1 MTNQTYYDLI
11 VVIVNLGKASRVL
24 AEAKKIGITGGTI
37 SLAHGTVNSNLLR
50 KLGLSEIRK
59 EVLLMVSQ
67 RKHTVLT
74 INHITDTFHLEEPN
88 RGIIFSTPLSTVVGT
103 HNQLSDLH
111 DTDPVSDPTH
121 EMFMTIVPE
130 GDGDKVVEVVRQ
142 GGGAGGTIIP
152 AYGAFA
158 ETVTRVFG
166 IEIHSEKDIVIN
178 LVDKQAANQIEEELT
193 RNIQFQDSDSGI
205 MFSVD
210 AQNVRGIYIK

>member
-37 SLAHGTVNSNLLR
+37 SLAHGTVNSSPLR

-121 EMFMTIVPE
+121 EMFVTIVPE

-166 IEIHSEKDIVIN
+166 IEINSEKDIVIN
-178 LVDKQAANQIEEELT
+178 LVDKQMANQIEEELT
-193 RNIQFQDSDSGI
+193 RNIHFQDSDSGI

>member
-37 SLAHGTVNSNLLR
+37 SLAHGTVNSSLLR

-67 RKHTVLT
+67 RKHTFLT

-121 EMFMTIVPE
+121 EMFVTIVPE
-130 GDGDKVVEVVRQ
+130 GDGDTVVEVVRQ

-166 IEIHSEKDIVIN
+166 IEINSEKDIVIN
-178 LVDKQAANQIEEELT
+178 LVDKQMANQIEEELT
-193 RNIQFQDSDSGI
+193 RNIHFQDSDSGI

>member
-37 SLAHGTVNSNLLR
+37 SLAHGTVNSSLLR

-121 EMFMTIVPE
+121 EMFVTIVPE
-130 GDGDKVVEVVRQ
+130 GDGDTVVEVVRQ

-166 IEIHSEKDIVIN
+166 IEINSEKDIVIN

>member
-59 EVLLMVSQ
+59 EVLFMVSQ

-166 IEIHSEKDIVIN
+166 IEINSEKDIVIN
-178 LVDKQAANQIEEELT
+178 LVDKQMANQIEEELT
-193 RNIQFQDSDSGI
+193 RNIHFQDSDSGI

>member
-130 GDGDKVVEVVRQ
+130 GDGDKVVELVRQ

-178 LVDKQAANQIEEELT
+178 LVDKEAANQIEEELA

>member
-130 GDGDKVVEVVRQ
+130 GDGDKVV
-142 GGGAGGTIIP
+142 
-152 AYGAFA
+152 
-158 ETVTRVFG
+158 
-166 IEIHSEKDIVIN
+166 
-178 LVDKQAANQIEEELT
+178 
-193 RNIQFQDSDSGI
+193 
-205 MFSVD
+205 
-210 AQNVRGIYIK
+210 

>member
-67 RKHTVLT
+67 RKHTFLT
-74 INHITDTFHLEEPN
+74 INHITDTFHLDEPN

-103 HNQLSDLH
+103 HDQLSDLH

-121 EMFMTIVPE
+121 EMFVTIVPE
-130 GDGDKVVEVVRQ
+130 GDGDTVVEVVRQ

-166 IEIHSEKDIVIN
+166 IEINSEKDIVIN
-178 LVDKQAANQIEEELT
+178 LVDKQMANQIEEELT
-193 RNIQFQDSDSGI
+193 RNIHFQDSDSGI

>member
-11 VVIVNLGKASRVL
+11 VVILNLGKASRVL

-74 INHITDTFHLEEPN
+74 INHVTDTFHLEEPN

-103 HNQLSDLH
+103 HDQLSDLH
-111 DTDPVSDPTH
+111 DTDPISDPTH
-121 EMFMTIVPE
+121 EMFVTIVPE
-130 GDGDKVVEVVRQ
+130 GDGDKVVELVRQ
-142 GGGAGGTIIP
+142 AGGAGGTIIP

-178 LVDKQAANQIEEELT
+178 LVDKQTANQIEEELT
-193 RNIQFQDSDSGI
+193 RSIQFQDSNSGI

>member
-121 EMFMTIVPE
+121 EMFVTIVPE
-130 GDGDKVVEVVRQ
+130 GDGDKVVELVRQ

-166 IEIHSEKDIVIN
+166 IEINSEKDIVIN
-178 LVDKQAANQIEEELT
+178 LVDKEAANQIEEELA

>member
-59 EVLLMVSQ
+59 EVLLMVLQ

-111 DTDPVSDPTH
+111 DTDPISDPTH

-130 GDGDKVVEVVRQ
+130 GDGDKVVEVVRK

-166 IEIHSEKDIVIN
+166 IEINSEKDIVIN
-178 LVDKQAANQIEEELT
+178 LVDKQMANQIEEELT
-193 RNIQFQDSDSGI
+193 RNIHFQDSDSGI

>member
-37 SLAHGTVNSNLLR
+37 SLAHGTVNSSLLR

-103 HNQLSDLH
+103 HDQLSDLH

-121 EMFMTIVPE
+121 EMFVTIVPE
-130 GDGDKVVEVVRQ
+130 GDGDTVVEVVRQ

>member
-1 MTNQTYYDLI
+1 SSMTNQTYYDLI

-37 SLAHGTVNSNLLR
+37 SLAHGTVNSSLLR

-121 EMFMTIVPE
+121 EMFVTIVPE
-130 GDGDKVVEVVRQ
+130 GDGDTVVEVVRQ

-178 LVDKQAANQIEEELT
+178 LVDKQTANQIEEELT
-193 RNIQFQDSDSGI
+193 RSIQFQDSNSGI
-205 MFSVD
+205 MFS
-210 AQNVRGIYIK
+210 

>member
-37 SLAHGTVNSNLLR
+37 SLAHGTVNSSLLR

-166 IEIHSEKDIVIN
+166 IEINSEKDIVIN
-178 LVDKQAANQIEEELT
+178 LVDKKMANQIEEELT
-193 RNIQFQDSDSGI
+193 RNIHFQDSDSGI

>member
-130 GDGDKVVEVVRQ
+130 GDGDKVVELVRQ

-166 IEIHSEKDIVIN
+166 IEINSEKDIVIN
-178 LVDKQAANQIEEELT
+178 LVDKQMANQIEEELA

>member
-37 SLAHGTVNSNLLR
+37 SLAHGTVNSSLLR

-121 EMFMTIVPE
+121 EMFVTIVPE
-130 GDGDKVVEVVRQ
+130 GDGDTVVEVVRQ

-166 IEIHSEKDIVIN
+166 IEINSEKDIVIN
-178 LVDKQAANQIEEELT
+178 LVDKQMANQIEEELT

>member
-121 EMFMTIVPE
+121 EMFVTIVPE
-130 GDGDKVVEVVRQ
+130 GDGDTVVEVVRQ

-166 IEIHSEKDIVIN
+166 IEINSEKDIVIN
-178 LVDKQAANQIEEELT
+178 LVDKQMANQIEEELS
-193 RNIQFQDSDSGI
+193 RNIHFQDSDSGI

>member
-37 SLAHGTVNSNLLR
+37 SLAHGTVNSSLLR

-121 EMFMTIVPE
+121 EMFVTIVPE

-166 IEIHSEKDIVIN
+166 IEINSEKDIVIN
-178 LVDKQAANQIEEELT
+178 LVDKQMANQIEEELT
-193 RNIQFQDSDSGI
+193 RNIHFQDSDSGI

>member
-11 VVIVNLGKASRVL
+11 VVILNLGKASRVL

-74 INHITDTFHLEEPN
+74 INHVTDTFHLEEPN

-111 DTDPVSDPTH
+111 DTDPISDPTH
-121 EMFMTIVPE
+121 EMFVTIVPE
-130 GDGDKVVEVVRQ
+130 GDGDKVVEIVRQ

-178 LVDKQAANQIEEELT
+178 LVDKQTANQIEEELT
-193 RNIQFQDSDSGI
+193 RSIQFQDSNSGI

>member
-11 VVIVNLGKASRVL
+11 VVILNLGKASRVL

-74 INHITDTFHLEEPN
+74 INHVTDTFHLEEPN

-178 LVDKQAANQIEEELT
+178 LVDKEAANQIEEELT

>member
-11 VVIVNLGKASRVL
+11 VVILNLGKASRVL

-74 INHITDTFHLEEPN
+74 INHVTDTFHLEEPN

-103 HNQLSDLH
+103 HDQLSDLH
-111 DTDPVSDPTH
+111 DTDPISDPTH
-121 EMFMTIVPE
+121 EMFVTIVPE
-130 GDGDKVVEVVRQ
+130 GDGDKVVELVRQ

-178 LVDKQAANQIEEELT
+178 LVDKQTANQIEEELT
-193 RNIQFQDSDSGI
+193 RSIQFQDSNSGI

>member
-103 HNQLSDLH
+103 HDQLSDLH

-121 EMFMTIVPE
+121 EMFVTIVPE
-130 GDGDKVVEVVRQ
+130 GDGDTVVEVVRQ

-166 IEIHSEKDIVIN
+166 IEINSEKDIVIN
-178 LVDKQAANQIEEELT
+178 LVDKQMANQIEEELT
-193 RNIQFQDSDSGI
+193 RNIHFQDSDSGI

>member
-166 IEIHSEKDIVIN
+166 IEINSEKDIVIN
-178 LVDKQAANQIEEELT
+178 LVDKQMANQIEEELT
-193 RNIQFQDSDSGI
+193 RNIHFQDSDSGI

>member
-37 SLAHGTVNSNLLR
+37 SLAHGTVNSSLLR

-121 EMFMTIVPE
+121 EMFVTIVPE
-130 GDGDKVVEVVRQ
+130 GDGDTVVEVVRQ

-166 IEIHSEKDIVIN
+166 IEINSEKDIVIN
-178 LVDKQAANQIEEELT
+178 LVDKQMANQIEEELT
-193 RNIQFQDSDSGI
+193 RNIHFQDSDSGI

>member
-88 RGIIFSTPLSTVVGT
+88 RGIIFSTPRSTDVGT
-103 HNQLSDLH
+103 HDQLSDLH

-121 EMFMTIVPE
+121 EMFVTIVPE
-130 GDGDKVVEVVRQ
+130 GDGDTVVEVVRQ

-166 IEIHSEKDIVIN
+166 IEINSEKDIVIN
-178 LVDKQAANQIEEELT
+178 LVDKQMANQIEEELT
-193 RNIQFQDSDSGI
+193 RNIHFQDSDSGI

>member
-103 HNQLSDLH
+103 HDQLSDLH
-111 DTDPVSDPTH
+111 DTDPISDPTH
-121 EMFMTIVPE
+121 EMFVTIVPE
-130 GDGDKVVEVVRQ
+130 GDGDTVVEVVRQ

-166 IEIHSEKDIVIN
+166 IEINSEKDIVIN
-178 LVDKQAANQIEEELT
+178 LVDKQMANQIEEELT
-193 RNIQFQDSDSGI
+193 RNIHFQDSDSGI

>member
-67 RKHTVLT
+67 RKHTFLT

-103 HNQLSDLH
+103 HDQLSDLH
-111 DTDPVSDPTH
+111 DTDPISDPTH
-121 EMFMTIVPE
+121 EMFVTIVPE
-130 GDGDKVVEVVRQ
+130 GDGDTVVELVRQ

-166 IEIHSEKDIVIN
+166 IEINSEKDIVIN
-178 LVDKQAANQIEEELT
+178 LVDKQMANQIEEELT
-193 RNIQFQDSDSGI
+193 RNIHFQDSDSGI

>member
-37 SLAHGTVNSNLLR
+37 SLAHGTVNSSLLR

-166 IEIHSEKDIVIN
+166 IEINSEKDIVIN
-178 LVDKQAANQIEEELT
+178 LVDKQIANQIEEELT
-193 RNIQFQDSDSGI
+193 RNIHFQDSDSGI

>member
-178 LVDKQAANQIEEELT
+178 LVDKEAANQIEEELT

>member
-111 DTDPVSDPTH
+111 DTDPISDPTH

-166 IEIHSEKDIVIN
+166 IEINSEKDIVIN
-178 LVDKQAANQIEEELT
+178 LVDKQMANQIEEELT
-193 RNIQFQDSDSGI
+193 RNIHFQDSDSGI

>member
-121 EMFMTIVPE
+121 EMFVTIVPE
-130 GDGDKVVEVVRQ
+130 GDGDTVVEVVRQ

>member
-59 EVLLMVSQ
+59 EVLFMVSQ

-121 EMFMTIVPE
+121 EMFVTIVPE
-130 GDGDKVVEVVRQ
+130 GDGDTVVEVVRQ

-166 IEIHSEKDIVIN
+166 IEINSEKDIVIN
-178 LVDKQAANQIEEELT
+178 LVDKQMANQIEEELT
-193 RNIQFQDSDSGI
+193 RNIQFQDNDSGI

>member
-121 EMFMTIVPE
+121 EMFVTIVPE
-130 GDGDKVVEVVRQ
+130 GDGDTVVEVVRQ

-166 IEIHSEKDIVIN
+166 IEINSEKDIVIN

>member
-67 RKHTVLT
+67 RKHTFLT

-121 EMFMTIVPE
+121 EMFVTIVPE

-166 IEIHSEKDIVIN
+166 IEINSEKDIVIN
-178 LVDKQAANQIEEELT
+178 LVDKQMANQIEEELT
-193 RNIQFQDSDSGI
+193 RNIHFQDSDSGI

>member
-37 SLAHGTVNSNLLR
+37 SLAHGTVNSSLLR

-67 RKHTVLT
+67 RKHTFLT

-103 HNQLSDLH
+103 HDQLSDLH

-121 EMFMTIVPE
+121 EMFVTIVPE
-130 GDGDKVVEVVRQ
+130 GNGDTVVEVVRQ

-166 IEIHSEKDIVIN
+166 IEINSEKDIVIN
-178 LVDKQAANQIEEELT
+178 LVDKQMANQIEEELT
-193 RNIQFQDSDSGI
+193 RNIHFQDSDSGI